1 MRVPFDMRA
10 LVLVAA
16 TFVVA
21 APVQAQRVSL
31 ADRVAALEQQANNP
45 QPRLELLNRIDQ
57 LEGELRELREQV
69 EVLQNE
75 NQQLRQSGK
84 SQYLDLDDRLKR
96 LEEGSAVPAEAGAT
110 APAAG
115 GAGAASAHNDKAP
128 AVHGD
133 AGALARTGD
142 ERAAYDVAFD
152 ALKTGRYADSARLFS
167 SFLELY
173 PDGVY
178 APNALYWL
186 GESFYVTQNY
196 RLAAEQFQLL
206 MQRYPTHDKAPGSLL
221 KLGLSEFG
229 LGNADAAEQT
239 LEAVI
244 TRYPGSDVARTADD
258 RLRSIRVSRIR

>member
-1 MRVPFDMRA
+1 MAIPSGMRA
-10 LVLVAA
+10 LLLVAA
-16 TFVVA
+16 TLAVA
-21 APVQAQRVSL
+21 VPAQAQRVSL

-45 QPRLELLNRIDQ
+45 QPRLELLSRIDQ

-69 EVLQNE
+69 EVQQNE
-75 NQQLRQSGK
+75 NQQLRQSSR

-96 LEEGSAVPAEAGAT
+96 LEEGAVPADEAGA
-110 APAAG
+110 AASAG
-115 GAGAASAHNDKAP
+115 RTGAASASTERAP

-133 AGALARTGD
+133 AGAQARAGD

-167 SFLELY
+167 SFLDLY
-173 PDGVY
+173 PEGVY

-196 RLAAEQFQLL
+196 QMAAEQFQALI
-206 MQRYPTHDKAPGSLL
+206 QRYPTHDKASGALL

-229 LGNADAAEQT
+229 LGNAEAAEQT
-239 LEAVI
+239 LESVI
-244 TRYPGSDVARTADD
+244 ARYPGSDVARTADD
-258 RLRSIRVSRIR
+258 RLRSIRVSRLR